1 MWTFA
6 PSSEGFKKENCS
18 ALQCEHENMKNV
30 FFRVRA
36 SISGRLAGS
45 GRGSIS
51 GARRRRSVIPV
62 YPDGSDMCP
71 LEAAL
76 DI

>member
-1 MWTFA
+1 
-6 PSSEGFKKENCS
+6 
-18 ALQCEHENMKNV
+18 MKNV